1 MQVPSSG
8 CLLYSIPR
16 IFMITHNNRPLLSS
30 KNPHFHNEAW
40 CTTFLVKMSFICMRM
55 KNDFHIRGWAPTLVL
70 KQRPGGTR
78 KWPIYY
84 AGFFFWPDIS
94 VMRGMLKMNLSPHYR
109 SDKATLLALKLS
121 VNHQI
126 GLLYNWIGKV
136 ASLSNSCVRIVSSS
150 VQDGPILL
158 TYHSLH
164 FLYYPCD
171 HCNKFF
177 ID

>member
-1 MQVPSSG
+1 
-8 CLLYSIPR
+8 
-16 IFMITHNNRPLLSS
+16 
-30 KNPHFHNEAW
+30 
-40 CTTFLVKMSFICMRM
+40 
-55 KNDFHIRGWAPTLVL
+55 
-70 KQRPGGTR
+70 
-78 KWPIYY
+78 
-84 AGFFFWPDIS
+84 
-94 VMRGMLKMNLSPHYR
+94 MRGMLKMNLSPHYR

-126 GLLYNWIGKV
+126 GLLYNWIGKG

-158 TYHSLH
+158 TNHFLH
-164 FLYYPCD
+164 FLHYPCD

>member
-40 CTTFLVKMSFICMRM
+40 CTTFLVKMSFICVRM
-55 KNDFHIRGWAPTLVL
+55 KNDFHIKGWAPTLVL
-70 KQRPGGTR
+70 KQRPGELGNGLF
-78 KWPIYY
+78 IMQ
-84 AGFFFWPDIS
+84 AFFFDQTFQWW
-94 VMRGMLKMNLSPHYR
+94 GECWKYR

-126 GLLYNWIGKV
+126 GLLYNWISKG

-158 TYHSLH
+158 TNHFLH

>member
-1 MQVPSSG
+1 
-8 CLLYSIPR
+8 
-16 IFMITHNNRPLLSS
+16 
-30 KNPHFHNEAW
+30 
-40 CTTFLVKMSFICMRM
+40 
-55 KNDFHIRGWAPTLVL
+55 
-70 KQRPGGTR
+70 
-78 KWPIYY
+78 
-84 AGFFFWPDIS
+84 
-94 VMRGMLKMNLSPHYR
+94 MLKVNLCPRYR

-126 GLLYNWIGKV
+126 GLLYNWIGEG

-158 TYHSLH
+158 TNHFLH
-164 FLYYPCD
+164 FLHYPCD